1 MTAYESFLTTKRLV
15 APPVGIPNP
24 PELAPML
31 FPFQRDITAWALRR
45 GRAALWLDC
54 GLGKTPCAIE
64 WARTVA
70 AHTGKPVLILTPLAV
85 AQQFVTEG
93 AKFGSLVKLC
103 RDGSHVEQPS
113 AEHSG
118 VNVTNYDRLEKF
130 DTSVFGGVVLDESSI
145 LKDYTSATR
154 NALIWAFESTPFKL
168 ACTATPAPNDHVELG
183 NHAEFLGVMSRTEML
198 SMFFCHDGGETQTWR
213 LKGHAQRDFWRWV
226 CSWAVNLRKPS
237 DLGYS
242 DEGYDLPP
250 LIIHEHVVKAGA
262 DYAQKMGT
270 LFAMDAHGLTDQRA
284 ARRASLEE
292 RVAVA
297 AQIANAEPDEYWLAW
312 CDLNKESE
320 ALASAITGAVEV
332 TGSMTVD
339 MKERLL
345 NSFMGVCICGARST
359 TKPAAKSTPVT
370 PSIEPSASGRRSR
383 NRKKEKSTSES
394 TSDPGTELRRADST
408 SSERTPRA
416 ELGTQPTRNSESN
429 SSASPGSTQP
439 SSGTEDCEHSSGSRQ
454 PTTNQSSSV
463 NAGDALSVATSSA
476 TSETADFTST
486 TATPPAECADYSVP
500 GATLDSETSATTPL
514 CSGERE
520 CTCGRLTALVSKPSI
535 AGYGL
540 NLQFCARVLF
550 VGLSNSFEA
559 WYQAIR
565 RTWRF
570 GQTRE
575 VHCHVITSEAEGAV
589 VANLKRKQADNEKLS
604 AGMVEHM
611 AEITRAELGATGR
624 TFTGYEP
631 GVRMS
636 LPAWLESGP

>member
-1 MTAYESFLTTKRLV
+1 MSEYERFLSTKRLV
-15 APPVGIPNP
+15 SPPVGIPDP
-24 PELAPML
+24 GPLCPMM
-31 FPFQRDITAWALRR
+31 FPFQNDVTRWALKR
-45 GRAALWLDC
+45 GRAALWMDC
-54 GLGKTPCAIE
+54 GTGKSPCAIE

-103 RDGSHVEQPS
+103 RDASHVEHPS
-113 AEHSG
+113 ADHSG

-154 NALIWAFESTPFKL
+154 NALIAAFETTPFKL
-168 ACTATPAPNDHVELG
+168 CCTATPAPNDHVELG

-262 DYAQKMGT
+262 EYAQKMGT

-312 CDLNKESE
+312 CDLNAESQ
-320 ALASAITGAVEV
+320 ALSSSITGAVEV

-339 MKERLL
+339 MKERL
-345 NSFMGVCICGARST
+345 IGAF
-359 TKPAAKSTPVT
+359 
-370 PSIEPSASGRRSR
+370 
-383 NRKKEKSTSES
+383 
-394 TSDPGTELRRADST
+394 
-408 SSERTPRA
+408 
-416 ELGTQPTRNSESN
+416 
-429 SSASPGSTQP
+429 
-439 SSGTEDCEHSSGSRQ
+439 
-454 PTTNQSSSV
+454 
-463 NAGDALSVATSSA
+463 
-476 TSETADFTST
+476 TARD
-486 TATPPAECADYSVP
+486 
-500 GATLDSETSATTPL
+500 LH
-514 CSGERE
+514 
-520 CTCGRLTALVSKPSI
+520 ALVSKPSI
-535 AGYGL
+535 AGWGV
-540 NLQFCARVLF
+540 NWQHCARVLF

-589 VANLKRKQADNEKLS
+589 VANLKRKQRDNEKLS

-624 TFTGYEP
+624 TFVGYNPEHRIVIP
-631 GVRMS
+631 H
-636 LPAWLESGP
+636 WLVGGP